1 MKKQK
6 SCEKRY
12 MFVFDTSTIIVL
24 QELGCVD
31 LIDSIRRQ
39 CNVKIIIPQAVKNE
53 FLRSGSQID
62 IQSNDIVEIS
72 TEVDVHAVD
81 VPQSLGEGER
91 HAIAIAYA
99 ISKSN
104 SESVALV
111 ITDDLRARRTCKKM
125 GIKVLG
131 TLGLIEFAKR
141 YGVITKEEA
150 LNLLKR
156 IPSTSLH
163 ITQEVLEEVRSKI
176 ISQ

>member
-6 SCEKRY
+6 GCEKRY
-12 MFVFDTSTIIVL
+12 VFVFNTSAIIVL
-24 QELGCVD
+24 QELGFVD

-53 FLRSGSQID
+53 FLRSSSQID

-72 TEVDVHAVD
+72 TELNVHAID

-99 ISKSN
+99 ISKSS
-104 SESVALV
+104 SESVVFV
-111 ITDDLRARRTCKKM
+111 ITDDLRARKTCKKM
-125 GIKVLG
+125 DIKVLG

-150 LNLLKR
+150 LNILER
-156 IPSTSLH
+156 IPSTSLYV
-163 ITQEVLEEVRSKI
+163 TQEVLEKAWGKI
-176 ISQ
+176 MSQ